1 MFFGEPKR
9 NICSKSLEKFC
20 MGIAFSHPGGYD
32 EKAIPCGGMR
42 GIMLNFEEELMKFQP
57 SLEIDEAE
65 EAIFH
70 NDLTDFSDIIET
82 VVKSKS
88 ER

>member
-1 MFFGEPKR
+1 MKVW
-9 NICSKSLEKFC
+9 KSYAK
-20 MGIAFSHPGGYD
+20 GIAFLHPDRYD
-32 EKAIPCGGMR
+32 EKAILCGGMR
-42 GIMLNFEEELMKFQP
+42 GIMLNFEEELSKFQP

>member
-1 MFFGEPKR
+1 MRRRIFRTESPAAEYRGETGDLCYVGFER
-9 NICSKSLEKFC
+9 SKI
-20 MGIAFSHPGGYD
+20 IA
-32 EKAIPCGGMR
+32 
-42 GIMLNFEEELMKFQP
+42 MLNFEEEISKFQP

-82 VVKSKS
+82 IVKSKS